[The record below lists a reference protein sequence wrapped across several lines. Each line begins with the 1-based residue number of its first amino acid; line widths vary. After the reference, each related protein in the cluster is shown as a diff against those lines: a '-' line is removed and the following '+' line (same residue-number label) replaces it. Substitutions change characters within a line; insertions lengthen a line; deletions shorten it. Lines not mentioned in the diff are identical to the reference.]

1 MIVLSIE
8 KEAVKWKKSVK
19 NGKEYATVVVE
30 KRKEKD
36 KYENT
41 HSVSN
46 SQSKEERAEK
56 KKKEYVGSG
65 KEYNFEKKEYL
76 KPVNA
81 QESEDDLP
89 F

>member
-8 KEAVKWKKSVK
+8 KEAVKWKKSEK
-19 NGKEYATVVVE
+19 NGKEYAAVVVE

-46 SQSKEERAEK
+46 SQSKDERAEK

-65 KEYNFEKKEYL
+65 KEYTFEKKEYS
-76 KPVNA
+76 KAVNQ

>member
-1 MIVLSIE
+1 MIVLSVE
-8 KEAVKWKKSVK
+8 KDAIKWKKSDK
-19 NGKEYATVVVE
+19 NGKEYATIVVE

-36 KYENT
+36 KYDNT

-65 KEYNFEKKEYL
+65 KEYIFQKKEYNG
-76 KPVNA
+76 VNQ
-81 QESEDDLP
+81 QEAEDSLP